1 MLQISN
7 AGSTPLNSKEL
18 IEKYPSI
25 GQNSKRPENKK
36 ILCPYLRLIERSGL
50 FDSEKLKSEPELI
63 VSLRKLLNGV
73 KDFGLRYFAGKTAA
87 TVVSIGQST
96 SGTSKLG
103 KVNLHSL
110 HTAKVIA
117 HECGLT
123 FGYKEITINTN
134 VRKNTLN
141 RLKAISIDGKLSLEN
156 MLTIK
161 KEICVAQG
169 VKESFAGMGEVL
181 LIFKFLGGD
190 NNGFVYY
197 NDVELFLNSYMPMT
211 KSKGYFF

>member
-1 MLQISN
+1 M
-7 AGSTPLNSKEL
+7 

-25 GQNSKRPENKK
+25 GRDSKRPEDKK

-63 VSLRKLLNGV
+63 VSLRKLLSGV

-87 TVVSIGQST
+87 TVTSIGQST

-110 HTAKVIA
+110 HTAKGIA

-123 FGYKEITINTN
+123 FGHKETIINTD

-141 RLKAISIDGKLSLEN
+141 RLKAISINGKLSLDN
-156 MLTIK
+156 MLKIK
-161 KEICVAQG
+161 EEICFAQG
-169 VKESFAGMGEVL
+169 VRASFVGMGEVA
-181 LIFKFLGGD
+181 LIFKFLGGND
-190 NNGFVYY
+190 NGFVYY
-197 NDVELFLNSYMPMT
+197 NDVELFLNGYMPLT
-211 KSKGYFF
+211 KSKEYFF